1 MATTIYTYL
10 HNDDLNGSRIVSMD
24 DCMCKLYN
32 IKREDNN
39 FLKDF
44 NDDLQNPALYIL
56 VNKDKRKV
64 YIGETDDFTKRIVQH
79 LSKKDF
85 WDEVMVFLASDGA
98 TLSKTEVQYLEFLAY
113 NKASEMKSYDLS
125 ENTQTPK
132 NPHMSVIQKAK
143 TDKFFNYVQFLAKF
157 VGSDIFEKRP
167 NVILSTTLEAVQP
180 KVTPVDIDYTNEDL
194 KGRIYLSLNGE
205 GKYTKRE
212 IVLAIVKQFLKLSPE
227 TTLSELKATFRRGY
241 LGRFAQYEF
250 IQEDIESAKNW
261 RELGEDHN
269 HYFIN
274 DILTSGDGVNFVICV
289 EWDRTNIIKVLG
301 IAKALGWTFE
311 IIKE

>member
-32 IKREDNN
+32 IKRDDNE

-44 NDDLQNPALYIL
+44 NEDLQNPALYIL
-56 VNKDKRKV
+56 TNKNSRKA

-79 LSKKDF
+79 LAKKDF
-85 WDEVMVFLASDGA
+85 WDEVMVFLASDGS
-98 TLSKTEVQYLEFLAY
+98 LSKTEVQYLECLAY
-113 NKASEMKSYDLS
+113 QKACEMNSYDLT

-132 NPHMSVIQKAK
+132 SPHMSVMQKAK
-143 TDKFFNYVQFLAKF
+143 ADKFFKYVQFLAKF

-167 NVILSTTLEAVQP
+167 NVVLKTTLEAVQP
-180 KVTPVDIDYTNEDL
+180 KVLPVDIEYTSEDL
-194 KGRIYLSLNGE
+194 KGRIYMSLNDE
-205 GKYTKRE
+205 GKYSKRE
-212 IVLAIVKQFLKLSPE
+212 IVLAIVKNFLKHSPN
-227 TTLSELKATFRRGY
+227 TTLSELKATFRRDY

-250 IQEDIESAKNW
+250 IQEDVETAKNW
-261 RELGEDHN
+261 KELGEDHN
-269 HYFIN
+269 HYFLN
-274 DILTSGDGVNFVICV
+274 DVLTSGDGVDFVVCV
-289 EWDRTNIIKVLG
+289 EWDKTNIIKVLG
-301 IAKALGWTFE
+301 IAKALGWTFG

>member
-32 IKREDNN
+32 IKRDDNE

-44 NDDLQNPALYIL
+44 NEDLQNPALYIL
-56 VNKDKRKV
+56 TNKNSRKA

-79 LSKKDF
+79 LAKKDF
-85 WDEVMVFLASDGA
+85 WDEVMVFLASDGS
-98 TLSKTEVQYLEFLAY
+98 LSKTEVQYLECLAY
-113 NKASEMKSYDLS
+113 QKACEMNSYDLT

-132 NPHMSVIQKAK
+132 SPHMSVMQKAK
-143 TDKFFNYVQFLAKF
+143 ADKFFKYVQFLAKF

-167 NVILSTTLEAVQP
+167 NVVLKTTLEAVQP
-180 KVTPVDIDYTNEDL
+180 KVLPLDIEYTSEDL
-194 KGRIYLSLNGE
+194 KGRIYMSLNDE
-205 GKYTKRE
+205 GKYSKRE
-212 IVLAIVKQFLKLSPE
+212 IVLAIVKNFLKHSPN
-227 TTLSELKATFRRGY
+227 TTLSELKATFRRDY

-250 IQEDIESAKNW
+250 IQEDVETAKKW
-261 RELGEDHN
+261 KELGEDHN
-269 HYFIN
+269 HYFLN
-274 DILTSGDGVNFVICV
+274 DVLTSGDGVDFVVCV
-289 EWDRTNIIKVLG
+289 EWDKTNIIKVLG
-301 IAKALGWTFE
+301 IAKALGWTFG